1 MPIYEYGCPDCGHH
15 FDVIQKFSD
24 DPVTLCPSC
33 AQNNVKKRITASSFV
48 LKGGGWY
55 KDHYGLKS
63 SGAGTSGDGAASS
76 GGSAS
81 TAASSTPPATTSS
94 SGSGG
99 GTGSGTP

>member
-33 AQNNVKKRITASSFV
+33 AATNVKKRVTASSFV

-55 KDHYGLKS
+55 KDHYGLKGG
-63 SGAGTSGDGAASS
+63 GAARAGEGGASS
-76 GGSAS
+76 GPSAPS
-81 TAASSTPPATTSS
+81 APTAPATGGS

-99 GTGSGTP
+99 GAGSGTS

>member
-24 DPVTLCPSC
+24 DPVTQCPSC
-33 AQNNVKKRITASSFV
+33 AKDNVKKRITASSFV

-63 SGAGTSGDGAASS
+63 GGSSDGGGAST
-76 GGSAS
+76 GSAS
-81 TAASSTPPATTSS
+81 TAASGGPS
-94 SGSGG
+94 SGSGS
-99 GTGSGTP
+99 TGSGTL